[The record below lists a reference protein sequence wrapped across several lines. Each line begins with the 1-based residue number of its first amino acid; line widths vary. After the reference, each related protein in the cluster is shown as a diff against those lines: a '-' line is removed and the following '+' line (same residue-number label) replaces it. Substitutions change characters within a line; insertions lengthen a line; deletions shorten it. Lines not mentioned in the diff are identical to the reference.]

1 MSKILQS
8 YLVRIG
14 VKGTLTSR
22 TSGNVHGVSS
32 TDPHQV
38 RGVLENKEIFDTIIP
53 SQHEST
59 KLFFRDINH
68 GHVPGF
74 LVNPLKKKLIVH
86 WSKVVKPYPFQRK
99 AVVIFKIQPGAANGQ
114 WVVWGP
120 VVWIPI
126 GSTYERDCYLWAPR
140 CESQTTSP
148 NLDISGEIVTTSH
161 DQKLPKDSFL
171 EGKSPLFQEI

>member
-74 LVNPLKKKLIVH
+74 LVNPLKKSWLFTGLRWLNLIL
-86 WSKVVKPYPFQRK
+86 
-99 AVVIFKIQPGAANGQ
+99 FKERQLLFSRFNLEQLMVNGWFGARWFGF
-114 WVVWGP
+114 
-120 VVWIPI
+120 
-126 GSTYERDCYLWAPR
+126 R
-140 CESQTTSP
+140 
-148 NLDISGEIVTTSH
+148 LDPLMKGIVTYGHPDANPKPPAQTWIFLV
-161 DQKLPKDSFL
+161 KL
-171 EGKSPLFQEI
+171 